1 MRRLVVIVIGVL
13 ILSGTAAAAPFP
25 ESVPLPTGYQPEG
38 VATRGSTAY
47 AGSLAD
53 GDVVTVN
60 LRSGQVT
67 PLVDNDPEAGRVAVG
82 VAVERGLVIVAGGP
96 TGRAFVYDAHTG
108 AEVADLELTDPAA
121 GTFVNDVVVTG
132 DAAWFTDSVQAQL
145 YRVPLVGEGVGEPQT
160 IPLSGPAGDFVD
172 GFNLNG
178 IEAKSGELLVV
189 NSTKGELY
197 VVEPDGA
204 SRSIDLG
211 GAAVTA
217 GDGLLLIG
225 RRLYVVRNQLNQVD
239 IVELSAALTSGEVTD
254 SITSDLFDVPTT
266 VAKHG
271 DRLVLVNARFNQ
283 VPDPTTA
290 EFDLVQVPI
299 P

>member
-1 MRRLVVIVIGVL
+1 MRRLVAIVIGVAML
-13 ILSGTAAAAPFP
+13 TGTAAASPFP
-25 ESVPLPTGYQPEG
+25 ESIPLPTGYQPEG
-38 VATRGSTAY
+38 VDTRGSTAY

-53 GDVVTVN
+53 GDVVTVD
-60 LRSGQVT
+60 LHSGDVA

-82 VAVERGLVIVAGGP
+82 LAVHRGLVIVAGGP

-121 GTFVNDVVVTG
+121 GTFVNDVVVAG
-132 DAAWFTDSVQAQL
+132 DAAWFTDSFQPQL
-145 YRVPLVGEGVGEPQT
+145 YRVPLEGGAMGDPETV
-160 IPLSGPAGDFVD
+160 PLAGPAGDFVD

-178 IEAKSGELLVV
+178 IEAKRGRLIVV

-197 VVEPDGA
+197 AVETDGN
-204 SRSIDLG
+204 STSIDLG
-211 GAAVTA
+211 GASVTS

-225 RRLYVVRNQLNQVD
+225 HRLYVVRNQLNQVD
-239 IVELSAALTSGEVTD
+239 VVKLSADLATGEVTG

-271 DRLVLVNARFNQ
+271 NRLVLVNARFNQ

-290 EFDLVQVPI
+290 EFDLVQVRI
-299 P
+299 R